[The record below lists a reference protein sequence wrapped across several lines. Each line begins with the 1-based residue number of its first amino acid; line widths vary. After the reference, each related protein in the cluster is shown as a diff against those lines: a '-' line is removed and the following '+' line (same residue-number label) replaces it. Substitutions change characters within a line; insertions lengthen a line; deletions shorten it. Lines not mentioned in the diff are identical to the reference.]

1 MSLRALF
8 AACCFSF
15 ALLHGVGAGAEE
27 LNIYLKTTPALGLLR
42 PFADPVNISLLVTHA
57 DGRPVEQGRVDIVL
71 DAPKSGAFFS
81 TDFPVVEGSR
91 LLELVL
97 PLRQGRAGWK
107 YLFPIRGDY
116 HLSLSV
122 TAADGGLTAKN
133 FVIPIRENRAKW
145 LWLGLFCTGLFVLG
159 FAAGRIFT
167 AIPAAAMLSL
177 LLIGGAISTVSGHG
191 GPSSVVK
198 DSSSS
203 STLEIAAA
211 TVGKPTRLRWRATD
225 GAVRSQLLSLAIT
238 HLEKRKTVFAID
250 KVPVDKEYL
259 LEFHF
264 PDGAEYRVN
273 SIVEAPGEEPLR
285 TEQLVAVSG
294 VEPPVTAQMPAL
306 VFFLTLTALGLGS
319 GRFSK
324 ISRAR

>member
-1 MSLRALF
+1 
-8 AACCFSF
+8 
-15 ALLHGVGAGAEE
+15 
-27 LNIYLKTTPALGLLR
+27 LGLLR

-57 DGRPVEQGRVDIVL
+57 DGRPVKQGSVAIVL
-71 DAPKSGAFFS
+71 DAPKSGAFLS
-81 TDFPVVEGSR
+81 TDFPMVESSR
-91 LLELVL
+91 LLELDL

-122 TAADGGLTAKN
+122 VAADGRLTAKK

-145 LWLGLFCTGLFVLG
+145 LWLGLFCAGLFVLG
-159 FAAGRIFT
+159 LAAGRIFT
-167 AIPAAAMLSL
+167 AIPAAAAMLSL
-177 LLIGGAISTVSGHG
+177 LLVGGAMSTVSGHG
-191 GPSSVVK
+191 GQSSVVK

-211 TVGKPTRLRWRATD
+211 TLGKPTRLRWRATD

-250 KVPVDKEYL
+250 KVPVDKEYR

-264 PDGAEYRVN
+264 PDGAEYRVD

-294 VEPPVTAQMPAL
+294 IEPPLAAQIPAL
-306 VFFLTLTALGLGS
+306 GFFLTLIALGLGV

-324 ISRAR
+324 ISRDR